1 MRSSWK
7 IKPLS
12 LSIFRQAYYDKLGK
26 QDAISVWAKDTR
38 VFSNLLEKKLQVYNG
53 TKFVEINV
61 SKEMLGRAIGGFV
74 LTKRITSDIHS
85 KTHKNKKGRRKKKK

>member
-1 MRSSWK
+1 
-7 IKPLS
+7 
-12 LSIFRQAYYDKLGK
+12 
-26 QDAISVWAKDTR
+26 
-38 VFSNLLEKKLQVYNG
+38 LLEKKLQVYNG